1 MSEWASK
8 FSSRNQRMLGDEKKG
23 DSKRNQ
29 MMQNLFNDQSKNEE
43 EDVDVDVDYEDNL
56 ITNLYTCIYI

>member
-1 MSEWASK
+1 
-8 FSSRNQRMLGDEKKG
+8 MLGDEKKG